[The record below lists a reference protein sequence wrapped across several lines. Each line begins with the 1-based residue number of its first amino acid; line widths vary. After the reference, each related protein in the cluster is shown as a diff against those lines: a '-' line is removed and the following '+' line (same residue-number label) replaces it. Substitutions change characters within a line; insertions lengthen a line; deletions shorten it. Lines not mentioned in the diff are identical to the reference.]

1 MKTSKKWGTTS
12 IIQQAFKR
20 VATKRT
26 EDGTAYEVI
35 GHIDHPSLVLIHGL
49 GLCRHVFDDF
59 IEAWSKDYQLILYDL
74 YGHGESAPPSET
86 ASLKVYSD
94 QIAHLLDHL
103 NIPTA
108 SLIGFSIGGM
118 INRRFAFDHS
128 ERLENIVIL
137 NSLHDRGDEAQLA
150 VEERAA
156 KVREEGPIATL
167 DAALKRWFTADY
179 LETGDGVAKV
189 RAWRDLVDAES
200 YAQAAWVLANGVRE
214 LINPEP
220 PITKPTLVMTCEN
233 DTGSNPQ
240 MSHDI
245 AAEIAGSQTII
256 VDQLQHLGLM
266 ERPDLFIEPVL
277 EFLKSTKA

>member
-1 MKTSKKWGTTS
+1 MTT
-12 IIQQAFKR
+12 R
-20 VATKRT
+20 HTP
-26 EDGTAYEVI
+26 DGTAYEVV
-35 GHIDHPSLVLIHGL
+35 GNADHPTLVLIHGL
-49 GLCRHVFDDF
+49 GLCRHIFDDF
-59 IEAWSKDYQLILYDL
+59 LDAWSKDYQLILYDL
-74 YGHGESAPPSET
+74 YGHGESAPPPET

-94 QIAHLLDHL
+94 QIAQLLDHL
-103 NIPTA
+103 GVQTA

-128 ERLENIVIL
+128 ERLENLVIL
-137 NSLHDRGDEAQLA
+137 NSPHDRGEEAQTA

-156 KVREEGPIATL
+156 KVREEGPTATL
-167 DAALKRWFTADY
+167 DAALKRWFTPDC
-179 LETGDGVAKV
+179 LKTGDGVAKV

-233 DTGSNPQ
+233 DTGSTPK
-240 MSHDI
+240 MSQDI
-245 AAEIAGSQTII
+245 ASEIIGSGTII
-256 VDQLQHLGLM
+256 VDHLQHLGLM

-277 EFLKSTKA
+277 KFLNANKV